1 FQKEQSLGN
10 STYLTYTDNSGQR
23 IIFSYLQGNDS
34 TSLFMAADYTEVQ
47 SIQIGSIKAD
57 FYQASQET
65 SPKVALQ
72 RPPQKKLNKGLQFDF
87 DRAIIIY
94 QTRPYSSAG

>member
-1 FQKEQSLGN
+1 MRYSILNNICVSLVKWIEQ
-10 STYLTYTDNSGQR
+10 
-23 IIFSYLQGNDS
+23 
-34 TSLFMAADYTEVQ
+34 VP
-47 SIQIGSIKAD
+47 
-57 FYQASQET
+57 
-65 SPKVALQ
+65 PKVALQ

>member
-1 FQKEQSLGN
+1 MCGSPIIQQQS
-10 STYLTYTDNSGQR
+10 TAHKDVTQRLTRKQR
-23 IIFSYLQGNDS
+23 P
-34 TSLFMAADYTEVQ
+34 A
-47 SIQIGSIKAD
+47 
-57 FYQASQET
+57 
-65 SPKVALQ
+65 PKVALQ

>member
-1 FQKEQSLGN
+1 MC
-10 STYLTYTDNSGQR
+10 
-23 IIFSYLQGNDS
+23 ISYQNKRQ
-34 TSLFMAADYTEVQ
+34 T
-47 SIQIGSIKAD
+47 
-57 FYQASQET
+57 
-65 SPKVALQ
+65 PKVALQ

>member
-1 FQKEQSLGN
+1 MLLSFVSNQCAYVLCN
-10 STYLTYTDNSGQR
+10 VST
-23 IIFSYLQGNDS
+23 
-34 TSLFMAADYTEVQ
+34 V
-47 SIQIGSIKAD
+47 
-57 FYQASQET
+57 